1 MPIVCVRIVVSTPKY
16 SRLEPA
22 IIQSLM
28 HDAGIGH
35 LNEMQTLGIPRIRSG
50 SNLLIVA
57 PTGSGKTEAALLPVL
72 QGLSS
77 GTEAGIRALYI
88 TPLRALNRDM
98 IDRVQRLVSSTGLSA
113 AVRHGDTP
121 PSERR
126 KQAAA
131 PPDILITTPETLQA
145 ILPGKLM
152 QRHLKNVKYVII
164 DEVHQLAADRRGI
177 QLAVALERLRSVAG
191 GFQRIGLSA
200 TVGHPGS
207 IAALFGGE
215 NPLEILAAP
224 LEKQYEYRVEWPR
237 PIDKDFET
245 ARDFYIT
252 PEAAAGLSAIDDTL
266 DESRSTLVFVNAR
279 PLAEL
284 LSSRL
289 SMLRQDVAVHHG
301 SLPREERERVEAGF
315 KGGDIKGL
323 VSTSTLELGIDIG
336 TVDQV
341 VQYNSPRQVT
351 SLIQRVGRSGHKL
364 DRTSRGLVLAVSSDD
379 AIESLAAVQAARDQD
394 LEPLHVHRLA
404 LDVLAHQIV
413 GAALDQGGMASW
425 SEILSTIRSSEPFRE
440 LEDVQANRVAEF
452 MAHLGNLRQEGD
464 KIRVTPKG
472 RRYYFENLSTIRDE
486 RRYPVMDLTTQRK
499 VGILGEEF
507 MMIQAREGLH
517 FIVRG
522 RPWKMEKIGKDGMVY
537 VTPVSDPNAI
547 IPGWDGEM
555 LPVPFGLAQRVGRIR
570 KEIDARLDRESVA
583 KAVEHFEKAWPIN
596 KTGARRLVEEHA
608 NHRKSGA
615 PVPTD
620 NRIVVEAFDRFLIV
634 HSSFGEVVNVTLG
647 DLIEELLA
655 RKHLVRF
662 WWTDPYRILYELV
675 ADTRELDVEA
685 LVDNLLR
692 IDDETLEGGLQALL
706 TDHLPLGY
714 YMKGIAERFG
724 AIRRGLTV
732 GEGDL
737 RSFEVRFANTP
748 IHDEAVREAL
758 LLHADFAR
766 VREIV
771 RKIQSGEIEVVIHRS
786 EETPTPLAYPI
797 LRRYVE
803 APELFSPEAE
813 REEIL
818 DRMRLHLSSE
828 PVHLLCF
835 ECGHFHEEVRI
846 GQMPD
851 HPECVNCK
859 SRLLTVLG
867 WAAWTV
873 RDAYAKR
880 MRKLD
885 LTDEERKLLTRSK
898 QVADLVAVYGK
909 RAVYANSVYGVGP
922 TTASK
927 ILAKMQDT
935 EKEFLNDLFEAKLK
949 YVTTRPYWNEPQ
961 VKPRLY

>member
-1 MPIVCVRIVVSTPKY
+1 MPSPDFRLAVPAKTRPRLVNVS
-16 SRLEPA
+16 
-22 IIQSLM
+22 IQKLI
-28 HDAGIGH
+28 DQAGIEH
-35 LNEMQTLGIPRIRSG
+35 LNEMQNLSIPRIRSG

-77 GTEAGIRALYI
+77 GMGAGIRALYI

-98 IDRVQRLVSSTGLSA
+98 IDRVQHLVSSTGLSA

-207 IAALFGGE
+207 IAALFGGK
-215 NPLEILAAP
+215 NPLEILVAP

-252 PEAAAGLSAIDDTL
+252 PEAAAGRSA
-266 DESRSTLVFVNAR
+266 LVFVNAR

-284 LSSRL
+284 LGSRL

-336 TVDQV
+336 TVDQD

-364 DRTSRGLVLAVSSDD
+364 DRTSRGLVLAISSDD

-394 LEPLHVHRLA
+394 LEPLHIHRLA

-413 GAALDQGGMASW
+413 GCALDQGGMAPW
-425 SEILSTIRSSEPFRE
+425 SEIVSTIRTADSYHE
-440 LEDVQANRVAEF
+440 LEDAQADRVAEF
-452 MAHLGNLRQEGD
+452 LAHLGNIRQEGD

-486 RRYPVMDLTTQRK
+486 RRYPVMDLTTQRQ

-555 LPVPFGLAQRVGRIR
+555 LPVSFGLAQRVGRIR
-570 KEIDARLDRESVA
+570 KEIDARLDRESVP
-583 KAVEHFEKAWPIN
+583 KTVEHFEKAWPIN
-596 KTGARRLVEEHA
+596 KTGAKRLVEEHA

-620 NRIVVEAFDRFLIV
+620 DRILVEAFDRFLIL

-685 LVDNLLR
+685 LVDGLLR
-692 IDDETLEGGLQALL
+692 LDDETLEGGLQALL

-748 IHDEAVREAL
+748 IYDEAVREAL
-758 LLHADFAR
+758 LLHADFTR
-766 VREIV
+766 VREII
-771 RKIQSGEIEVVIHRS
+771 RKIRSGEIEVAIHRS

-851 HPECVNCK
+851 HPECANCK

-885 LTDEERKLLTRSK
+885 LTDEEKKLLTRSK

-927 ILAKMQDT
+927 ILARMQDT

-961 VKPRLY
+961 ARPKLY